1 MKKVMYAAVA
11 MLLMAGAVSC
21 KKSGEEIKSTDNQT
35 ETMASETSNG
45 ASNLSTNPDESDTM
59 GDASVVDTLLD
70 FLTEYGNQI
79 KQVKNRAELEQLMKT
94 ESPKFTSEQIAY
106 TLTAEDKTRI
116 EKAYDELYDILI
128 PVAVKYKVIDRNT
141 AENVRKE
148 LKKNI
153 QEARNI
159 KGVC

>member
-1 MKKVMYAAVA
+1 M
-11 MLLMAGAVSC
+11 
-21 KKSGEEIKSTDNQT
+21 
-35 ETMASETSNG
+35 
-45 ASNLSTNPDESDTM
+45 ES
-59 GDASVVDTLLD
+59 
-70 FLTEYGNQI
+70 
-79 KQVKNRAELEQLMKT
+79 AER
-94 ESPKFTSEQIAY
+94 PKFTSEQIAY

-159 KGVC
+159 KDVC

>member
-11 MLLMAGAVSC
+11 MVLMVGTVSC
-21 KKSGEEIKSTDNQT
+21 KKSGEETKFTDDQT

-45 ASNLSTNPDESDTM
+45 ASNLSTNPDGSDTM
-59 GDASVVDTLLD
+59 GDATVVDTLLD

-159 KGVC
+159 KDVC